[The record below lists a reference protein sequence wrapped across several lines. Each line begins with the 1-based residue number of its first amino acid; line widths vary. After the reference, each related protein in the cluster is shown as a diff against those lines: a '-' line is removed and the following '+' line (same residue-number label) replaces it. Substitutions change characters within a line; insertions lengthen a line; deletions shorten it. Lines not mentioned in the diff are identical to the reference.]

1 VFAREVLE
9 NPPAIFLWTK
19 DSAVCPL
26 HLEAA
31 AVRSLRPNN
40 SEWII
45 LQSACYH
52 VQAAGTVCEAPELLP
67 STTVSCELVER
78 PEDLL
83 QVS

>member
-1 VFAREVLE
+1 VFAREVPE
-9 NPPAIFLWTK
+9 NPPAIFLRTK

-26 HLEAA
+26 HPEAA
-31 AVRSLRPNN
+31 AVRPLWPNN
-40 SEWII
+40 LEWII

-67 STTVSCELVER
+67 STTVWCESDER
-78 PEDLL
+78 LEDLL